1 MDAYVQLALVE
12 KARRVFS
19 VGADTF
25 LCFPVLAPLTMTADA
40 LAAVASPRTATDVAA
55 AADFARMVNFV
66 PRDTVAT
73 IDGGRTLW
81 EIYGDVLSQAQVG
94 AGVDDAG
101 AKQRYDTAVAALYQD
116 GADGLRQ
123 ETEAYRS
130 YRQYRDGWI
139 AAQEDYRS
147 KRLTAQ
153 TSDDA
158 AVQWQWTEQE
168 PVLREHITAAE
179 SDWRTLGHRD
189 EIEAALAIVE
199 LVSSAN
205 PLVRWHDWRA
215 AFNPDIDLL
224 TDTAGGRFA
233 PTGYSPVNLKDSTSW
248 SRFELSSPEVQA
260 LVSEAPEELQ
270 RALHDDPDPVTKVA
284 FDYRSVA
291 LTRPWFS
298 EAALTSRIWRLA
310 DGDAL
315 SDGGD
320 PPTGTCPAYVAAL
333 VLMRNLEVH
342 RPSGKGTSRGSLV
355 FTIPPRFLVDR
366 IVPSQAEESE
376 KWRQRTRV
384 LKEYAVVP
392 DDKPVQPEL
401 VKGFSTITAREFRT
415 TKVAAVD
422 RGLLGGDA
430 LKNASVDFTPRVLR
444 NPSGV
449 RLVDRLRSSRMGHQ
463 IHRRRRRGSRIA
475 PTRPGAR

>member
-158 AVQWQWTEQE
+158 AVQWRWTEQ
-168 PVLREHITAAE
+168 
-179 SDWRTLGHRD
+179 
-189 EIEAALAIVE
+189 
-199 LVSSAN
+199 
-205 PLVRWHDWRA
+205 
-215 AFNPDIDLL
+215 
-224 TDTAGGRFA
+224 GRSC
-233 PTGYSPVNLKDSTSW
+233 GSTSP
-248 SRFELSSPEVQA
+248 R
-260 LVSEAPEELQ
+260 
-270 RALHDDPDPVTKVA
+270 
-284 FDYRSVA
+284 
-291 LTRPWFS
+291 
-298 EAALTSRIWRLA
+298 
-310 DGDAL
+310 
-315 SDGGD
+315 
-320 PPTGTCPAYVAAL
+320 
-333 VLMRNLEVH
+333 RN
-342 RPSGKGTSRGSLV
+342 
-355 FTIPPRFLVDR
+355 
-366 IVPSQAEESE
+366 
-376 KWRQRTRV
+376 RT
-384 LKEYAVVP
+384 
-392 DDKPVQPEL
+392 
-401 VKGFSTITAREFRT
+401 
-415 TKVAAVD
+415 
-422 RGLLGGDA
+422 
-430 LKNASVDFTPRVLR
+430 
-444 NPSGV
+444 
-449 RLVDRLRSSRMGHQ
+449 
-463 IHRRRRRGSRIA
+463 
-475 PTRPGAR
+475 GARWVTATRSRPR

>member
-1 MDAYVQLALVE
+1 
-12 KARRVFS
+12 
-19 VGADTF
+19 
-25 LCFPVLAPLTMTADA
+25 MTADA

-298 EAALTSRIWRLA
+298 EAALTSRIWLLISKTR
-310 DGDAL
+310 
-315 SDGGD
+315 S
-320 PPTGTCPAYVAAL
+320 
-333 VLMRNLEVH
+333 
-342 RPSGKGTSRGSLV
+342 
-355 FTIPPRFLVDR
+355 
-366 IVPSQAEESE
+366 
-376 KWRQRTRV
+376 RTRW
-384 LKEYAVVP
+384 
-392 DDKPVQPEL
+392 Q
-401 VKGFSTITAREFRT
+401 
-415 TKVAAVD
+415 
-422 RGLLGGDA
+422 
-430 LKNASVDFTPRVLR
+430 
-444 NPSGV
+444 
-449 RLVDRLRSSRMGHQ
+449 
-463 IHRRRRRGSRIA
+463 RRRTLANGSA
-475 PTRPGAR
+475 GW